1 MSLKPKL
8 HHSVYNVSMC
18 TSSTESLR
26 EGNIGERERDRERQR
41 KRERQR
47 QRDRETETER
57 ERERDRGKETERET
71 VTERERVLLLFLFRS
86 QVTCFKRATQ
96 NRASLY
102 YFIGKLDQ
110 CISA

>member
-26 EGNIGERERDRERQR
+26 EGNIGERE
-41 KRERQR
+41 
-47 QRDRETETER
+47 TETER
-57 ERERDRGKETERET
+57 ERERVREKETERETERET

-96 NRASLY
+96 NRASLH
-102 YFIGKLDQ
+102 
-110 CISA
+110 